1 MKKPI
6 RKPPAKPI
14 REVKPSV
21 KNPKIEFA
29 WTAKMITKQEYDE
42 AYKGNVS
49 IEGHKIFNVNAPL
62 PNFLTGTTQ
71 NLYAGRGPYLEAK
84 NFLEM

>member
-29 WTAKMITKQEYDE
+29 WTAKMLTAQEYDE

-49 IEGHKIFNVNAPL
+49 IEGHVIKNLNARL
-62 PNFLTGTTQ
+62 PNFPTGTRQ

>member
-1 MKKPI
+1 MNKPI
-6 RKPPAKPI
+6 RKKPTKPI

-29 WTAKMITKQEYDE
+29 WTAKMITAQEYDE

-49 IEGHKIFNVNAPL
+49 IKGHLIMNVNAPL
-62 PNFLTGTTQ
+62 PNFPTGTWQ
-71 NLYAGRGPYLEAK
+71 KLYAGRGPYLEAK
-84 NFLEM
+84 HFLEM